1 MKLIGVNIRR
11 MRELQKL
18 TLREL
23 ARRMGVTAS
32 FLSQIESGKSSPSLV
47 TLKKIVDQLNTTMGR
62 LFSEEPEQSPEPV
75 LRGSR
80 PNAEK
85 NMGKGI
91 RVTLL
96 TSPDFNKQME
106 PLLFKLDRG
115 ANSGDAQYK
124 HYGQEFVLVLKGV
137 LDIALNDV
145 HYQLHKGDSIYFNS
159 STPHQFKNAD
169 KNETEALWVI
179 TPPTF

>member
-1 MKLIGVNIRR
+1 MKLVGVNIKR

-18 TLREL
+18 SLREL
-23 ARRMGVTAS
+23 AKRMGVTAS

-47 TLKKIVDQLNTTMGR
+47 TLKKIGDQLNTTMGR
-62 LFSEEPEQSPEPV
+62 LFSEEPEQSPNPV
-75 LRGSR
+75 FRGAS
-80 PNAEK
+80 PKSEK
-85 NMGKGI
+85 TLGKGI

-115 ANSGDAQYK
+115 ADSGDAQYK
-124 HYGQEFVLVLKGV
+124 HYGQEFVLVLKGT
-137 LDIALNDV
+137 LDLALNDI
-145 HYQLHKGDSIYFNS
+145 HYLLHKGDSIYFNS

-169 KNETEALWVI
+169 KTETEALWVI